1 MLRLDQIWGGI
12 IDLLLTNQMV
22 LAQGLKQQANQCK
35 AVLTL
40 LDYVLIAI
48 GYGRSTWPLQLSN
61 VLLVQMWALRFL
73 AYFATLLTTCTNY
86 ITWYIHLLLGVPY
99 HVSCDMLMYLIGCS
113 VAYSSSYSHRLI
125 RLPITVRAI
134 LTMFTYVNRLFPPC
148 TVNGTFNVVCP
159 FSCFLH

>member
-22 LAQGLKQQANQCK
+22 RAQGLKQQANQCK

-40 LDYVLIAI
+40 L
-48 GYGRSTWPLQLSN
+48 GYGRSTWSLQLSN
-61 VLLVQMWALRFL
+61 VLTVQMCALQFL
-73 AYFATLLTTCTNY
+73 AYFATLLTTSTND

-134 LTMFTYVNRLFPPC
+134 LTMFTYVNRPFPPC
-148 TVNGTFNVVCP
+148 TVNGTLMLFVLSLV
-159 FSCFLH
+159 FYTKQLHGIT